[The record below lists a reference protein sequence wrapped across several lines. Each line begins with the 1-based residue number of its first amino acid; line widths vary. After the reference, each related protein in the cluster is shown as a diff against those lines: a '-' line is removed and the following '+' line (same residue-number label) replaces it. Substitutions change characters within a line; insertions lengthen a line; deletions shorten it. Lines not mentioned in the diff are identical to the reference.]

1 MFKDTE
7 EYKEYFKYF
16 GYDNTELYMQPTE
29 KRAIDLLPT
38 SGYKGFKSLYS
49 LNIRKAQSHN
59 NPLVNFNVGPLTAKL
74 KNNIYQEVNELPEY
88 KNFTNGQQKAVEKV
102 SEFSIPQE
110 PVKLPTCGY
119 TGH

>member
-88 KNFTNGQQKAVEKV
+88 KNLTNGQ
-102 SEFSIPQE
+102 
-110 PVKLPTCGY
+110 
-119 TGH
+119 